1 MMPLTFCATSP
12 VPTFNSLY
20 QAIANSLIFPPIEFT
35 IPPLPTIPSPIYA
48 GFRCSNLEIIQ
59 LVQGLQQFQMMTT
72 LMAGLQ
78 PLVSF
83 LGGVIDDL
91 LPKISGTDLNLM
103 SLLSSNANQVYTA
116 ISTAIA
122 NGITF
127 PFVPSPI
134 FNGLTI
140 PAVEAV
146 ATVKAVVNG
155 YFMQVMDVLTDLIGQ
170 ITEQLELPALPTLP
184 QIPTLSDIQQVL
196 LAAFPEFQTLQDLIQ
211 SGISVSQLFSA
222 LILAGFPPLILPDP
236 LIPSFSS
243 FEIEFQEAITILH
256 MELLSNPLTIIIDFL
271 QNTLGQ
277 LGFEFPLL
285 CVSI

>member
-20 QAIANSLIFPPIEFT
+20 QAIVNSLTFPPIQFN
-35 IPPLPTIPSPIYA
+35 IPSLPTIPNPIYA
-48 GFRCSNLEIIQ
+48 GFNCANLEMIQ
-59 LVQGLQQFQMMTT
+59 LVQGLQQLQLMAT
-72 LMAGLQ
+72 LTAGLQ
-78 PLVSF
+78 PLISF
-83 LGGVIDDL
+83 LGGAIEDL
-91 LPKISGTDLNLM
+91 LPKISGTDLNLI
-103 SLLSSNANQVYTA
+103 SLLTMDASQIYAA
-116 ISTAIA
+116 IAQALA

-127 PFVPSPI
+127 PFVPKPL
-134 FNGLTI
+134 FNRLTI
-140 PAVEAV
+140 PAVESV

-155 YFMQVMDVLTDLIGQ
+155 YFMQVMDLLTDLIGQ
-170 ITEQLELPALPTLP
+170 ITDQLELPVLPTLP
-184 QIPTLSDIQQVL
+184 QIPTLSEIQQAL
-196 LAAFPEFQTLQDLIQ
+196 LAAFPEFDTLQALIQ

-222 LILAGFPPLILPDP
+222 LLFVGFPPLTLPDP

-256 MELLSNPLTIIIDFL
+256 MELLSKPLTIIVDFL

-285 CVSI
+285 CVLI

>member
-20 QAIANSLIFPPIEFT
+20 QAIVNSLTFPPIQFT
-35 IPPLPTIPSPIYA
+35 IPSLPTIPNPIYA
-48 GFRCSNLEIIQ
+48 GFNCANLEIIQ

-83 LGGVIDDL
+83 LGGAIDDL

-103 SLLSSNANQVYTA
+103 SLLSINANQVYTA

-256 MELLSNPLTIIIDFL
+256 MELLSRPLTIIIDFL